1 MIVVL
6 QKRLFLTFVVAV
18 TKGTVEFV
26 ASDSDICSS
35 HSVAQRNVT
44 DAAAK
49 AVEVV
54 EQLQRLD
61 HHRSTATWGG
71 GGGGE

>member
-1 MIVVL
+1 LSEYLDYPPISNL
-6 QKRLFLTFVVAV
+6 TKLETFVVAV
-18 TKGTVEFV
+18 TKGAVEFV

-61 HHRSTATWGG
+61 HHRSTAT
-71 GGGGE
+71 